1 MPLTAALTMW
11 PTLTRTNSL
20 PPPSLPTLSPS
31 SSTSLSPITS
41 PSPLLTLELHCY
53 YLPDVMRDK
62 MLNYFTMCWSS
73 SMSFDDCRQWVFIDG
88 HQWVFVDYQKWVL
101 IVIRKCWFLLMNVD
115 HYQQV
120 LMININYD
128 DDSLWLL
135 VTVDDYWEVWGLIW
149 AKSGNHLREGLI
161 RKKK

>member
-88 HQWVFVDYQKWVL
+88 HQWVFIDGHQWVFVDYQKWVL

-120 LMININYD
+120 LMINIMMMTLYGFW
-128 DDSLWLL
+128 WLSMTIERFEVSSGQRV
-135 VTVDDYWEVWGLIW
+135 VTT
-149 AKSGNHLREGLI
+149 
-161 RKKK
+161 